1 MPSIYDDPDLQQE
14 SDFPDQVRFERTG
27 DRVRGRV
34 LTVEKI
40 NTRLGPVAKYLL
52 MTDDGQRSLLAG
64 AKNLWGQLLEIKPE
78 PGDVLDIEL
87 IELRSVSNG
96 TAKIF
101 DVKVTHHS
109 ASSLAPPPAAQQ
121 RPDPGRASSPPR
133 PTSDGSDIFDS

>member
-1 MPSIYDDPDLQQE
+1 MSSALLSATHKTITRQRHILSQPFKVARCDPCHKGEIMPSIYDDPDLQQE

-64 AKNLWGQLLEIKPE
+64 AK
-78 PGDVLDIEL
+78 
-87 IELRSVSNG
+87 
-96 TAKIF
+96 
-101 DVKVTHHS
+101 
-109 ASSLAPPPAAQQ
+109 
-121 RPDPGRASSPPR
+121 
-133 PTSDGSDIFDS
+133 

>member
-101 DVKVTHHS
+101 DVRCERQGTT
-109 ASSLAPPPAAQQ
+109 ALIPPPAAQ
-121 RPDPGRASSPPR
+121 RPDPGRASPPPR
-133 PTSDGSDIFDS
+133 PTSDGSDIFDT

>member
-1 MPSIYDDPDLQQE
+1 MPSIYDDPDLQQQ
-14 SDFPDQVRFERTG
+14 SDFPDQVRFDRTG

-101 DVKVTHHS
+101 DVRCERS
-109 ASSLAPPPAAQQ
+109 GASSLAPPAQQ
-121 RPDPGRASSPPR
+121 RPDPGRASPPPR
-133 PTSDGSDIFDS
+133 PTSDGTDIFDT